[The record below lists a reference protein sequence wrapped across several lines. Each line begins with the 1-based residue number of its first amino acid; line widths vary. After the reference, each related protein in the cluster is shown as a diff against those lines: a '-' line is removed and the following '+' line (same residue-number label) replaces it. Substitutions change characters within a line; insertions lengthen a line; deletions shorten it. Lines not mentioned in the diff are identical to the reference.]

1 MHRISI
7 LLALF
12 IAAPVGGQARLP
24 AAFERSPDQP
34 VDESYTARIRETTTD
49 PRFNSPL
56 TDYLP
61 ASDTVPTPQTVLGD
75 IAGAPDMLPHVADV
89 HRYFRRVA
97 DASPR
102 VEVAT
107 IGTSEEG
114 REMLAVAVSSQA
126 NLARRQENDRLLAQL
141 ADPRTLDLDEE
152 RAREIAAE
160 AIPVYYITGAIHSPE
175 TGSPTALMELAY
187 RLAVDESPY
196 IQAIRDNVI
205 VLITPVVEVDGRDRM
220 VDLYNWHKAHP
231 ERNYPRLYYWGH
243 YVAHDNNRDSLT
255 LTLQLTRAVL
265 DTYVGW
271 HAQVLHD
278 LHESVPFLYDNTI
291 GDGPYNAWLDPIL
304 TNEWQLLGW
313 YNVAEMTRFGMP
325 GVFAH
330 GDFDTWSPS
339 YLMFL
344 AATHNGVSR
353 LYETFGNGGADT
365 VERTLDPDEY
375 SRTWYRQNPPLPRVT
390 WSQRNNNNYQQTG
403 LLVSLAYF
411 AENRETF
418 LRNFFLKA
426 KRSVE
431 KPANEGPA
439 AYVLPADEPHRWAR
453 GQLLEI
459 LALQHCEI
467 SRLDGPAEVTLEEPA
482 DDEGE
487 TEAVTRTFPGGS
499 FVIRMDQPYSRIAD
513 ALLDH
518 QYWNPDDPQKNPYD
532 DTGWTLGELF
542 DVEVVRV
549 TDGALLEAPMS
560 RVEDPVSPAAPV
572 EGRGDVFLVDRA
584 AAGAAL
590 ASLRYRLSDATVEVA
605 ASDFEADGREL
616 GSGTLILREAEPDAV
631 TEAARA
637 AGIPVRATASAPDV
651 ARHPVGSP
659 RVALLHTWI
668 DTQTEGWWR
677 QALDRLEVPYD
688 YISTQDVAA
697 EPELAGRYDV
707 ILFPSVGWG
716 DPQRIVEGLP
726 MWGEPMPWQ
735 TTELTPNLGRIDATE
750 DVRPG
755 LGFAGLANLRRFV
768 EQGGLLVAVE
778 DTARLLIEQGLAPGV
793 RVADDE
799 GLWVQGSVLR
809 GRFVDRSSP
818 VAWGYDETLSVYSA
832 SGLAFEVSNLVRGG
846 HREEPPGRPT
856 GRGGAEEHDV
866 PQGRP
871 FERPPEPP
879 QAERW
884 EAVPLTGEQK
894 RNNPYVIPE
903 AQRPR
908 VILRFADEEELLVS
922 GLLDGGDQ
930 LAGRPA
936 VVDVPL
942 GDGHVLLFAINP
954 VWRGETV
961 GSYPLVFNALLHH
974 DQLDLGSPRAGARVM
989 E

>member
-34 VDESYTARIRETTTD
+34 VDEGYTARIRETTTD

-61 ASDTVPTPQTVLGD
+61 ASDTVPTPHAVLGD
-75 IAGAPDMLPHVADV
+75 IAGAPDMLPHVADI
-89 HRYFRRVA
+89 HRYFRQLA

-102 VEVAT
+102 VEVVT

-114 REMLAVAVSSQA
+114 REMLAVALSSQA
-126 NLARRQENDRLLAQL
+126 NLARRQENDRLLARL

-231 ERNYPRLYYWGH
+231 ERNHPRLYYWGH

-291 GDGPYNAWLDPIL
+291 GAGPYNAWLDPIL

-375 SRTWYRQNPPLPRVT
+375 NRTWYRQNPPLPRVT

-439 AYVLPADEPHRWAR
+439 AYVLPADEPRLWAQ

-487 TEAVTRTFPGGS
+487 TEVVTRTFPGGS

-542 DVEVVRV
+542 DVEVARV
-549 TDGALLEAPMS
+549 TDGTLLEAPMS
-560 RVEDPVSPAAPV
+560 RLEDPASAAPTV

-590 ASLRYRLSDATVEVA
+590 ASLRHRLGDATVEVA
-605 ASDFEADGREL
+605 AGDFEADGREL
-616 GSGTLILREAEPDAV
+616 GSGTLILREAEPDTV

-637 AGIPVRATASAPDV
+637 AGIPVRATAAAPDV

-659 RVALLHTWI
+659 RIALLHTWI
-668 DTQTEGWWR
+668 STQTEGWWR

-707 ILFPSVGWG
+707 ILFPPVGWG

-735 TTELTPNLGRIDATE
+735 TTELTPSLGRIDATE

-793 RVADDE
+793 RVAGDE

-832 SGLAFEVSNLVRGG
+832 SGLAFEISNLARG
-846 HREEPPGRPT
+846 RRRSEPPGRPT
-856 GRGGAEEHDV
+856 GRGRAEEHDV

-879 QAERW
+879 EAERW
-884 EAVPLTGEQK
+884 EAAPLTGEQT

-903 AQRPR
+903 GQRPR

-954 VWRGETV
+954 IWRGETV

-974 DQLDLGSPRAGARVM
+974 DQLDPGTPRAGASGM
-989 E
+989 

>member
-1 MHRISI
+1 MSRISM
-7 LLALF
+7 LLALLA
-12 IAAPVGGQARLP
+12 AAPAFGQARLP
-24 AAFERSPDQP
+24 VAFERSPDQP
-34 VDESYTARIRETTTD
+34 VDKSYTARIRETTTD

-61 ASDTVPTPQTVLGD
+61 ASAAVPTPAAALGD
-75 IAGAPDMLPHVADV
+75 VAGAPDMLPYVIDI
-89 HRYFRRVA
+89 HRYFRLLA
-97 DASPR
+97 EASPR
-102 VEVAT
+102 VEVSV

-114 REMLAVAVSSQA
+114 REMLAVAVSSEA

-141 ADPRTLDLDEE
+141 ADPRALDLDEA
-152 RAREIAAE
+152 RAREITAR

-196 IQAIRDNVI
+196 IRAIRDNVI
-205 VLITPVVEVDGRDRM
+205 VLLTPVVEVDGRDRM

-231 ERNYPRLYYWGH
+231 GRNYPDLYYWGR
-243 YVAHDNNRDSLT
+243 YVAHDNNRDALT
-255 LTLQLTRAVL
+255 LTLNLTRAVL
-265 DTYVGW
+265 DTFVGW

-304 TNEWQLLGW
+304 TNEWQLMGW

-330 GDFDTWSPS
+330 GDFDTWSPA

-353 LYETFGNGGADT
+353 LYETFGNAGADT

-375 SRTWYRQNPPLPRVT
+375 NRTWYRQNPPLPRVT

-418 LRNFFLKA
+418 LRNFFMKA
-426 KRSVE
+426 KRSIE

-439 AYVLPADEPHRWAR
+439 AYVLPADEPRRWAR

-467 SRLDGPAEVTLEEPA
+467 SRLDGPADVALEAPA
-482 DDEGE
+482 NEEGG
-487 TEAVTRTFPGGS
+487 TEAATRRFPAGS

-518 QYWNPDDPQKNPYD
+518 QYWSPDDPQKNPYD

-549 TDGALLEAPMS
+549 TDRGLLEAPMS
-560 RVEDPVSPAAPV
+560 LVADPVSAAPPG

-590 ASLRYRLSDATVEVA
+590 ASLRYRLGGAAVDVA
-605 ASDFEADGREL
+605 AEDLEADGREL
-616 GSGTLILREAEPDAV
+616 GAGALIVSGAEPEAV
-631 TEAARA
+631 SEAARA
-637 AGIPVRATASAPDV
+637 AGVPVRATGRTPDV

-697 EPELAGRYDV
+697 DPELAGRYDV
-707 ILFPSVGWG
+707 ILFPPIGWG

-726 MWGEPMPWQ
+726 LWGEPMPWQ
-735 TTELTPNLGRIDATE
+735 TSELTPNLGRIDATE

-768 EQGGLLVAVE
+768 QRGGLLVAVE
-778 DTARLLIEQGLAPGV
+778 DTARLLIDQGLAPGV
-793 RVADDE
+793 RVADDD
-799 GLWVQGSVLR
+799 GLRVQGSVLR
-809 GRFVDRSSP
+809 ARFVDRSSP
-818 VAWGYDETLSVYSA
+818 VSWGYDETLAIYSA
-832 SGLAFEVSNLVRGG
+832 SGLSFEVSSLAQGG
-846 HREEPPGRPT
+846 RLEEPPTRPT

-879 QAERW
+879 EARPW
-884 EAVPLTGEQK
+884 EAVPLSEEQM
-894 RNNPYVIPE
+894 RNDPYVIPQG
-903 AQRPR
+903 QRPR

-922 GLLDGGDQ
+922 GLLDGGDR

-954 VWRGETV
+954 IWRGETV
-961 GSYPLVFNALLHH
+961 GSYPLVLNALLHH
-974 DQLDLGSPRAGARVM
+974 DHLDLGRR
-989 E
+989 